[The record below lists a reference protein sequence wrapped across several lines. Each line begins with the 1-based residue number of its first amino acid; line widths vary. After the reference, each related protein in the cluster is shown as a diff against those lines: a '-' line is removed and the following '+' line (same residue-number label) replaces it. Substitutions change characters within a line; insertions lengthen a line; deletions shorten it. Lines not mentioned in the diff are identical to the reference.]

1 MGIFNMML
9 YLSLRIWTYF
19 YPHIYTFGNRGLE
32 KGFFIVNSV
41 LTFFFVLL
49 YMYIYSA
56 TVNKLEYE
64 LRLRAERDHLTGLY
78 NRRKMKQILK
88 DTLAS
93 EQRDKLAL
101 AMLDIDYFK
110 NVNDTYGH
118 DAGDEVLKL
127 FAAILKTSK
136 KNRSNFSVCRWGGEE
151 FLALYAYD
159 DSSDAVIEEF
169 EAIRK
174 AVETTT
180 MQYKDNTI
188 NITVTIGLT
197 FYRNDMSRDDLLKEA
212 DALLY
217 EGKEA
222 GRNRLIYRS

>member
-1 MGIFNMML
+1 M
-9 YLSLRIWTYF
+9 
-19 YPHIYTFGNRGLE
+19 
-32 KGFFIVNSV
+32 
-41 LTFFFVLL
+41 
-49 YMYIYSA
+49 
-56 TVNKLEYE
+56 
-64 LRLRAERDHLTGLY
+64 
-78 NRRKMKQILK
+78 
-88 DTLAS
+88 
-93 EQRDKLAL
+93 
-101 AMLDIDYFK
+101 
-110 NVNDTYGH
+110 
-118 DAGDEVLKL
+118 
-127 FAAILKTSK
+127 
-136 KNRSNFSVCRWGGEE
+136 
-151 FLALYAYD
+151 ALYAYD